1 MSREHFRSSILSFN
15 GHRYIIMLDNS
26 WLSSTN
32 RTRRKSCISCTES
45 KIKCDRQ
52 YPCSK
57 CVARGRECMFG
68 NSMRSKT
75 ILAQSSSP
83 ASPATTR
90 ISQCPSDAIAHD
102 MMAAMNS
109 PPYPGSTNCPSQN
122 HLLEEVQIADVLS
135 AGSGGYTS
143 PIYAT
148 SDATLDYGSCAAS
161 DIETTTEADH
171 LAPIYSHLSSI
182 YPNNM
187 FEPLFSNLF
196 SQPAV
201 TCTAALSEDVSWLG
215 DPRSSSPEDFP
226 FATSPLYR
234 ISADVPSVAVSY
246 TLPITQPVIND
257 LQNLSLD
264 SHVSRN
270 EPAEPE
276 LEHYS
281 ESTSFTNSHT
291 SFEKSVISIPIFH

>member
-1 MSREHFRSSILSFN
+1 
-15 GHRYIIMLDNS
+15 
-26 WLSSTN
+26 
-32 RTRRKSCISCTES
+32 
-45 KIKCDRQ
+45 
-52 YPCSK
+52 
-57 CVARGRECMFG
+57 MFG

-83 ASPATTR
+83 ASPATMR
-90 ISQCPSDAIAHD
+90 IGSLAISQCPSDAIAHD
-102 MMAAMNS
+102 MIAGMNS

-122 HLLEEVQIADVLS
+122 HLLEVADVLS

-171 LAPIYSHLSSI
+171 LAPIYSHLSST

-196 SQPAV
+196 SQSAV
-201 TCTAALSEDVSWLG
+201 TSTAALSEDVSWLG

-234 ISADVPSVAVSY
+234 IPADVPSVAVSY
-246 TLPITQPVIND
+246 ASPITQPVIND

-264 SHVSRN
+264 SNVSRN
-270 EPAEPE
+270 DPAEPE

-281 ESTSFTNSHT
+281 ESTTFLKSHT
-291 SFEKSVISIPIFH
+291 GPEKSVISIPIFH